1 MKEKLNQIMKDH
13 GIFGEEVETILEVV
27 QDMLTCAADD
37 LKENN
42 PEAVNS
48 IDELEQAART
58 IWNLYTDLQYEEDG
72 EK

>member
-37 LKENN
+37 LKENS
-42 PEAVNS
+42 PYATET
-48 IDELEQAART
+48 IDDLEMAART
-58 IWNLYTDLQYEEDG
+58 IWNLQTDLQYEEDS

>member
-37 LKENN
+37 LKENS
-42 PEAVNS
+42 PQAIKS
-48 IDELEQAART
+48 IDDLEKAART
-58 IWNLYTDLQYEEDG
+58 IWDLQTNLEYYEEDNA
-72 EK
+72 

>member
-27 QDMLTCAADD
+27 QDMLTYVADD

-42 PEAVNS
+42 PQAVRS
-48 IDELEQAART
+48 IDDLEKATRT
-58 IWNLYTDLQYEEDG
+58 IWDLQTNLEYYEEDNA
-72 EK
+72 